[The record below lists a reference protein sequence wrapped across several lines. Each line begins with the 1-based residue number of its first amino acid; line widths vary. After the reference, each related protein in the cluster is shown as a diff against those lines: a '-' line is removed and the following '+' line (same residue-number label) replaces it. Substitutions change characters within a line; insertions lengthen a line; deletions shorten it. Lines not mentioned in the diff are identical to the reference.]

1 MDEIRITPENI
12 TEDLIGAYDIFVF
25 GSNESGIHGAGA
37 ARFAKDELGFP
48 VGIGF
53 GMRPTDSAF
62 AIPTKD
68 WNLVTL
74 PKETINFYIQRFKDY
89 VEFTLKFNPA
99 LTFFVT
105 KLGCGLAGYTIED
118 IAPMFKDFVNL
129 ENVYLPQEFWDIINK
144 Q

>member
-1 MDEIRITPENI
+1 M
-12 TEDLIGAYDIFVF
+12 IFLYLGLMNLVF
-25 GSNESGIHGAGA
+25 IGAGA

-48 VGIGF
+48 VGMGF
-53 GMRPTDSAF
+53 GMRPEDNAF

-68 WNLVTL
+68 WNLTTL

-89 VEFTLKFNPA
+89 VEFMLKVNPA

-105 KLGCGLAGYTIED
+105 KLGCGLAGYTSED

-129 ENVYLPQEFWDIINK
+129 DNVYLPQEFWDILNK
-144 Q
+144 